1 MSWLDIVIIIVIAIP
16 TILGLKTGII
26 KASFSLAGLILGVI
40 LAGHYYIPFSEQLSA
55 LSPGIA
61 RIVAFAIILVG
72 VWVIA
77 ILLSGLVER
86 AVAMMLLGW
95 VNRLVGAVFGSMML
109 LGWVNRLVGAVFG
122 FVVGAIL
129 CSALLAIW
137 VKFLGIQ
144 SFIVDSALATI
155 LLDRFPMVLALL
167 PDEFNAVRSFF
178 Q

>member
-1 MSWLDIVIIIVIAIP
+1 MNWIDIVIIIVIAIP
-16 TILGLKTGII
+16 TILGLRTGII

-40 LAGHYYIPFSEQLSA
+40 LAGHYYVPLSEQLSG

-86 AVAMMLLGW
+86 AV
-95 VNRLVGAVFGSMML
+95 SMML

-167 PDEFNAVRSFF
+167 PDEFSAVRSFF